1 MALFKI
7 GRRIQ
12 NRSRTNFWNRRC
24 DALRWRWSNTFAP
37 RVGAS
42 SGAPTKLQFL
52 FLVPIHLD
60 VRRVGL
66 EFWHSVVRF
75 RHLPSGGTSRCE
87 GWDLQI
93 SKDTDLTATEAEI
106 AVSVPGSVFYTI
118 FLSNISGGNILIL
131 LRRAKFQAI
140 HTRCKGMDL
149 DGAGTG
155 SEQDRRA
162 AERQHSATV
171 ER

>member
-1 MALFKI
+1 M
-7 GRRIQ
+7 
-12 NRSRTNFWNRRC
+12 SRVYGCGTS
-24 DALRWRWSNTFAP
+24 AAA
-37 RVGAS
+37 G
-42 SGAPTKLQFL
+42 TKVSLGTLLPQT
-52 FLVPIHLD
+52 VQW
-60 VRRVGL
+60 VRRQPEPKARQGSYA
-66 EFWHSVVRF
+66 EIIARAAMIQF
-75 RHLPSGGTSRCE
+75 SRSHRCSRRE
-87 GWDLQI
+87 RTRPPTRDLQI
-93 SKDTDLTATEAEI
+93 SKDTDLTATEAEM

-171 ER
+171 KR